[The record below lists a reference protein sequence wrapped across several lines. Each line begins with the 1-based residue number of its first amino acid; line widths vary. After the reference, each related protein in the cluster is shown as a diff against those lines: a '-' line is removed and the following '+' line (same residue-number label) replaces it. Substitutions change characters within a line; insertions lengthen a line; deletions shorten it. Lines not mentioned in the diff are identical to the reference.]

1 MFPFLN
7 SDTINSV
14 KAIITSNTVADA
26 EVILYIIDSTE
37 FNTGNFGNA
46 IFTSDLYLVTPNDVA
61 NGYIEIQ

>member
-1 MFPFLN
+1 MCDYVSVLN

-46 IFTSDLYLVTPNDVA
+46 IFTSVILSYSKRCC
-61 NGYIEIQ
+61 